1 MKKILYLGF
10 LGLIMIGCTKENLK
24 DQPQTIDQADPSMVT
39 MYVLNLDGETPSYDE
54 VTISAKELG
63 NNVSGAEKSN
73 PNSAHTHGE
82 FTGFGGGVTIEFSGT
97 QNNGGSHGSG
107 VFKQALGPFNL
118 VIEMETACVGVD
130 GDVAAYAGTFTDVE
144 GSPFPPNFGPF
155 ALGNT
160 VLFYVKDNGQSA
172 NAPLSQYSTALVIFG
187 GFGGAFDCENIDLT
201 QDFMWADVEG
211 DDDKIK
217 VN

>member
-24 DQPQTIDQADPSMVT
+24 DKPQSVDQAPEASMVK
-39 MYVLNLDGETPSYDE
+39 MYVLNLKGDSPSYDE
-54 VTISAKELG
+54 VLISTEELG
-63 NNVSGAEKSN
+63 NNATNAEKSN

-82 FTGFGGGVTIEFSGT
+82 FTGFGGGITIEFSGT

-107 VFKQALGPFNL
+107 VFTQALGPFNV
-118 VIEMETACVGVD
+118 VIEMETACVSVD
-130 GDVAAYAGTFTDVE
+130 GDVAAYAGTFTNNLE
-144 GSPFPPNFGPF
+144 GPAFGPF
-155 ALGNT
+155 APGNT

-172 NAPLSQYSTALVIFG
+172 NAPLSQHSSSLVIYFG

-201 QDFMWADVEG
+201 QDFTWMDVEG